1 MTKTFHLHLVSDAS
15 GEISELLARAVVAQL
30 EDVKAERHMWNMVRE
45 RTQVDEVLAGVAA
58 NPGFVFHSVVE
69 AEVRQALEN
78 GCRDL
83 GIPHIAILEPF
94 VSALARH
101 LDAKIRYR
109 LAARHVRDADYF
121 KRIEAMRFIL
131 RHDDGQSTDDLQ
143 DAEIILVGVSR
154 TSKTPTCIYLA
165 NRGIKTA
172 NIPVV
177 PGCPLPIPSTKARKP
192 LFVGLTMEPIMLV
205 RIRRERLDI
214 LKQNYQTDYTD
225 IKAVSRELMDARRL
239 FAQQGWPVVDVTHK
253 PIEETA
259 ATILQIYERS
269 TGMRR

>member
-30 EDVKAERHMWNMVRE
+30 EDVKAERHLWNMVRE
-45 RTQVDEVLAGVAA
+45 QAQVDEVLAGVAA

-69 AEVRQALEN
+69 TETRRALED
-78 GCRDL
+78 GCRNL
-83 GIPHIAILEPF
+83 GVPHLAILEPF

-109 LAARHVRDADYF
+109 PAGRHVRDADYF

-131 RHDDGQSTDDLQ
+131 HHDDGQSADDL
-143 DAEIILVGVSR
+143 DNAEIVLVGVSR

-165 NRGIKTA
+165 NRGFKAA

-177 PGCPLPIPSTKARKP
+177 PGCPLPISLTKVRKP
-192 LFVGLTMEPIMLV
+192 LFVGLTMEPTMLA
-205 RIRRERLDI
+205 RIRRERLEM
-214 LKQNYQTDYTD
+214 LKQTDRTEYAD
-225 IKAVSRELMDARRL
+225 IKAIARELMDARRL
-239 FAQQGWPVVDVTHK
+239 FVQNRWPVIDVTHK

-259 ATILQIYERS
+259 ATILQLYERRA
-269 TGMRR
+269 GIRR

>member
-30 EDVKAERHMWNMVRE
+30 EDVKAERHLWNMVRE
-45 RTQVDEVLAGVAA
+45 RAQVQEVIAGIAE
-58 NPGFVFHSVVE
+58 NPGFVLHTVAE
-69 AEVRQALEN
+69 TEVRQVLET

-83 GIPHIAILEPF
+83 GVPHLAILEPF
-94 VSALARH
+94 VLALARH
-101 LDAKIRYR
+101 LDAKVRYR
-109 LAARHVRDADYF
+109 PAARHVRDADYF

-131 RHDDGQSTDDLQ
+131 RHDDGQSADDLD

-177 PGCPLPIPSTKARKP
+177 PGCPLPISLTKVQKP
-192 LFVGLTMEPIMLV
+192 FFVGLTIEPMMLV
-205 RIRRERLDI
+205 RIRRERLDM
-214 LKQNYQTDYTD
+214 LKQTYKTEYTD
-225 IKAVSRELMDARRL
+225 LKAVSRELTDARRM
-239 FAQQGWPVVDVTHK
+239 FAQRGWPVVDVTHK

-259 ATILQIYERS
+259 ATIFQFYERS
-269 TGMRR
+269 AGTSR